1 MINDPMNK
9 DFEKNFSRL
18 SSFVIKA
25 WVFSAVVGI
34 ISAIAGLAL
43 VGAII
48 YFLVKVAAAL

>member
-1 MINDPMNK
+1 MIQNCL
-9 DFEKNFSRL
+9 SRL
-18 SSFVIKA
+18 FSFIIKA

-48 YFLVKVAAAL
+48 YFLIKAASAL